1 MWKIAIALLI
11 FTVEAHVDQW
21 DKYKDV
27 EKTINQL
34 LQEKFKDEIV
44 VVYYQGFQTEEHEQD
59 NETIIM
65 QALEDLILL
74 SLIFIA
80 ITIVFRALY
89 H

>member
-11 FTVEAHVDQW
+11 LTVEAHVDQQQ
-21 DKYKDV
+21 KYNDV
-27 EKTINQL
+27 EKSINQL

-80 ITIVFRALY
+80 ITIVFRALF

>member
-11 FTVEAHVDQW
+11 LTVEAHVDQQQ
-21 DKYKDV
+21 KYNDV
-27 EKTINQL
+27 EKSINQL

-80 ITIVFRALY
+80 ITIVFRSLY